1 MRVFVNR
8 ILAGQ
13 ASTSNAKDVK
23 VMKQRSHV
31 LHGLLSG
38 IVNRKDIKV
47 LRPFLPPKYEYV
59 VSVRLS
65 ERQKGGAHSPLCL
78 QML

>member
-1 MRVFVNR
+1 MKVFVNP

-13 ASTSNAKDVK
+13 ASTSNSKDVK

-65 ERQKGGAHSPLCL
+65 ERQKGGATPLATTHA
-78 QML
+78 M